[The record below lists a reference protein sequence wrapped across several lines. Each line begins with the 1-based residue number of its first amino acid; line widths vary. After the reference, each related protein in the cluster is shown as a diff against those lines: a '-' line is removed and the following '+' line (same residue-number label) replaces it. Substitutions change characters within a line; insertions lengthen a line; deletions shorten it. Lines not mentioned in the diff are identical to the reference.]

1 MKAIVDSSDAE
12 VSADVSTIK
21 KQSKK
26 AKGKKSK
33 KDASKATK

>member
-1 MKAIVDSSDAE
+1 MKAIIDSSDVE

-26 AKGKKSK
+26 EKGKKSK
-33 KDASKATK
+33 KDASKAAK

>member
-21 KQSKK
+21 KQRKT

-33 KDASKATK
+33 KDASKAAK